1 MYDDWLANG
10 KHEYTAAGNMKPVPR
25 RLAVEWIIKLLEDI
39 LNETVATSMKS
50 CALALAVDGTED
62 GLISCFKEGQIEEER
77 YWKVKC
83 GCSPIINF
91 TKILLKF
98 LQKIWLTQHH
108 FLT

>member
-1 MYDDWLANG
+1 MEN
-10 KHEYTAAGNMKPVPR
+10 TAAGNMKPVPR
-25 RLAVEWIIKLLEDI
+25 RLVVEWIIKSWEEI
-39 LNETVATSMKS
+39 SNETVANSMKS

-62 GLISCFKEGQIEEER
+62 GLISCFKEGKKCEAGR
-77 YWKVKC
+77 ALWKVKC